1 VPPAGAT
8 LRQGGGGRWP
18 THPAR
23 NPYCRSPSHLDRVR
37 FEVPLFRVPHSGSPP
52 SPTNGPEQASGPCS
66 LIDGS
71 LGARE
76 TTRTGSSRASLGTS
90 PRPQGRQLASPTIDE
105 LTWCGRGG
113 CWDTFRVIPRVP
125 DSCLHPPVLLAA
137 TRAPAR
143 QQYLDMHIPSFTARL
158 AGASKAP

>member
-1 VPPAGAT
+1 MPPAGAT

-52 SPTNGPEQASGPCS
+52 SPTNGPEQANGPCS

-90 PRPQGRQLASPTIDE
+90 PRPQGRQLAESHDRRAYMVWAGGAGIRSVSSLEFPT
-105 LTWCGRGG
+105 
-113 CWDTFRVIPRVP
+113 
-125 DSCLHPPVLLAA
+125 AA
-137 TRAPAR
+137 STHRFFYQR
-143 QQYLDMHIPSFTARL
+143 PST
-158 AGASKAP
+158 SKGTVS